1 MKANIKILFTIVV
14 SVIISN
20 NSNAQLRVRSD
31 GTVKIGSQSPFPQG
45 GILEIT
51 GINQTLE
58 ARIFPA
64 SANIARFWTINS
76 VYAFGFGID
85 QNGLGQIYRNIHSP
99 STIMTFNSNG
109 DFGIGRTPSYKLDV
123 NGNIRVNTTI
133 YTSDSLLK
141 SNITPISKSKQVD
154 KIYQLQGVSF
164 TFNNSFLQNE
174 NTIQTETMNSNK
186 QIGQKVEDDNRIHY
200 GFIAQEVKKIYP
212 ELVYEDNDGSM
223 GIDYVAFIPI
233 LVEELKRQNEVIEE
247 LKQLINALLDTS
259 SSNFLSTII
268 IKDNSIG
275 ELFQN
280 FPNPYMENTT
290 IRFKLLNSVNSATLY
305 IYDLQGKQI
314 KSFTINQRGESS
326 ITIKGQE
333 LEPGLYFY
341 SLVADGKIIATKQ
354 MVITN

>member
-20 NSNAQLRVRSD
+20 NSNAQLKVRTD
-31 GTVKIGSQSPFPQG
+31 GTVKIGTQSPFPQG
-45 GILEIT
+45 GSLEIT

-58 ARIFPA
+58 ARIFSS

-85 QNGLGQIYRNIHSP
+85 QSGLGQIFRNINSP
-99 STIMTFNSNG
+99 SSIMTFNSNG

-141 SNITPISKSKQVD
+141 SNITPISKQVS
-154 KIYQLQGVSF
+154 KIYKLRGVSYN
-164 TFNNSFLQNE
+164 FNNSLLENE
-174 NTIQTETMNSNK
+174 NTVQTETMNSNK
-186 QIGQKVEDDNRIHY
+186 QIGRKVEDDKRIHY

-212 ELVYEDNDGSM
+212 ELVYEDNDGVM
-223 GIDYVAFIPI
+223 GIDYVAFIPL
-233 LVEELKRQNEVIEE
+233 LVEELKKQNEVIEE
-247 LKQLINALLDTS
+247 LKQHINALKETS
-259 SSNFLSTII
+259 SPNLLST
-268 IKDNSIG
+268 IKDNSNG

-280 FPNPYMENTT
+280 FPNPFNENTT
-290 IRFKLLNSVNSATLY
+290 IQFKLLNNINSSTLY

-314 KSFTINQRGESS
+314 KSFAINQRGESS
-326 ITIKGQE
+326 ITIKGSD

-341 SLVADGKIIATKQ
+341 SLVADGKIISTKQ
-354 MVITN
+354 MILTN